1 MFDSGQDTL
10 VAEKTA
16 GPRANAGRRCPYAQE
31 RCRRAPVASSQRAYA
46 AKRRSLTAPGH
57 AVFLADESGPLS
69 PSFVCAHAVRMT
81 NTQA

>member
-1 MFDSGQDTL
+1 MPKSAAAVPLWRVHKG
-10 VAEKTA
+10 
-16 GPRANAGRRCPYAQE
+16 
-31 RCRRAPVASSQRAYA
+31 AYA
-46 AKRRSLTAPGH
+46 AKRRSLTTPEH